1 MQKADAV
8 VERMGGRRMVYDRLD
23 KYLSGYLPMDYWY
36 DEGVDIAREIIAD
49 LKPCDW
55 EMLLEK
61 VSTKDVEWKKKIAYC
76 LYDRDKEYGSSL
88 LLELLDTE
96 DEELFEI
103 ALDSLR
109 GFVDKEIAVSLVR
122 DPVLI
127 SKMVKLYH
135 DAGKPPRA
143 VLDDLAKKINGYL

>member
-61 VSTKDVEWKKKIAYC
+61 VSTKDV
-76 LYDRDKEYGSSL
+76 
-88 LLELLDTE
+88 
-96 DEELFEI
+96 
-103 ALDSLR
+103 
-109 GFVDKEIAVSLVR
+109 
-122 DPVLI
+122 
-127 SKMVKLYH
+127 
-135 DAGKPPRA
+135 
-143 VLDDLAKKINGYL
+143 